1 MSNIEID
8 TKVVQMIEFLVQ
20 GVENKNAKTHEKK
33 DSEMVDELVRIIKKE
48 VDRVYG
54 GSNQ

>member
-54 GSNQ
+54 GSNK

>member
-20 GVENKNAKTHEKK
+20 GAEKKNAKTHEKK
-33 DSEMVDELVRIIKKE
+33 DSEMVDELVQIIKKE
-48 VDRVYG
+48 VDRIYG
-54 GSNQ
+54 GDNK